1 MVGAYNQEE
10 RTKRH
15 LSTGKGIVVHDP
27 QTEKTVVIVED
38 DEDIG
43 LLLVQFLVHET
54 PFRALLVTNASDAL
68 QAMRTTHPSLFL
80 LDYQLPGM
88 NGIELYDHLQGVEG
102 GKDIPVVMISATLP
116 QREIA
121 QRHLVGMNKPVDVY
135 ELLQTIENLIA

>member
-1 MVGAYNQEE
+1 VVEASNDEE

-15 LSTGKGIVVHDP
+15 LSTGKGLVVHDP
-27 QTEKTVVIVED
+27 QREKTVVIVED

-43 LLLVQFLVHET
+43 LFLVQCIVHET

-68 QAMRTTHPSLFL
+68 QAMRTTQPSLLL
-80 LDYQLPGM
+80 LDYRLPGM
-88 NGIELYDHLQGVEG
+88 NGIELYDHLRGLEG

-121 QRHLVGMNKPVDVY
+121 QRHLVGMNKPVDVDD
-135 ELLQTIENLIA
+135 LLQTIENLIA